1 MATKSTLATAFVALL
16 VLAHSAYVDYTLS
29 AKIQQQQAEIS
40 VLTLQGQTGMMK
52 AGFSMTALAA
62 ITIDKPSVY
71 KRYLGLLEDI
81 SECETSSCVEF
92 ALGAGNVDY
101 VEPKE

>member
-1 MATKSTLATAFVALL
+1 MSTKHTITTAFVALL

-29 AKIQQQQAEIS
+29 TKIQQQQTEIS
-40 VLTLQGQTGMMK
+40 VLTLQGQTGAMK
-52 AGFSMTALAA
+52 AGFSLTALAA
-62 ITIDKPSVY
+62 VAIDNPRVY
-71 KRYLGLLEDI
+71 GKYMNLLKDI